1 MKTSIKDV
9 ILNPAKIIK
18 HLGGKGY
25 FKWMPDELYLR
36 ICYRAALGK
45 RLDLENPKGFNE
57 KLQWLKLYD
66 HNPVYT
72 TMVDKSTAKD
82 YVAKIIGEQYI
93 IPTYGVWDK
102 FEDIDFDSLP
112 NQFVLKCT
120 HDSGGLVICKNKA
133 ELNMKATE
141 KKIKSSLKRQFYYV
155 GREWAY
161 KNVKPRII
169 AEKLMTEPEV
179 QDLDDY
185 KLMTTINRCNNIRYK
200 EILDKEFIDIVDIY
214 FINKNS
220 ANGWC
225 NGSDYGINISYD
237 YNKDIN
243 LYQYI
248 NLYNDKSIKEAF
260 EKVLNNEINITS
272 AFIEMVE
279 ESYNEKV

>member
-1 MKTSIKDV
+1 MKVFLKLGYIILFLVMIFILYLEYHNYK
-9 ILNPAKIIK
+9 ILNYKIDTSDYVDQI
-18 HLGGKGY
+18 
-25 FKWMPDELYLR
+25 
-36 ICYRAALGK
+36 
-45 RLDLENPKGFNE
+45 E
-57 KLQWLKLYD
+57 KLK
-66 HNPVYT
+66 NNIE
-72 TMVDKSTAKD
+72 
-82 YVAKIIGEQYI
+82 IIRNYNI
-93 IPTYGVWDK
+93 
-102 FEDIDFDSLP
+102 
-112 NQFVLKCT
+112 
-120 HDSGGLVICKNKA
+120 
-133 ELNMKATE
+133 
-141 KKIKSSLKRQFYYV
+141 
-155 GREWAY
+155 
-161 KNVKPRII
+161 
-169 AEKLMTEPEV
+169 
-179 QDLDDY
+179 DDY